1 MIKRFVLTCLILFIF
16 ITAALGCG
24 KENITGHAQDLQ
36 ILFVNVGKAD
46 SALVSFNNKHYLIDT
61 GTQESL
67 PRLVKALRSKGIKTL
82 DGIFLS
88 HTHEDHTGGL
98 EGLLKL
104 FDVKQIYASEITVNR
119 KNGSNIVDEIAQSAG
134 KSVLRLKI
142 NDTVTLDPA
151 IPAVT
156 FAVAGPAAY
165 NADDDND
172 NSLVLY
178 LINGSF
184 SCLFT
189 GDMQFSEEQSL
200 LNANT
205 LKPCTLL
212 KVGNHG
218 NPDASSHEFLAKV
231 APQYAVI
238 STDSSVDQDTP
249 SPTLLN
255 ELKNLSTKVF
265 VTQDSKTGILANVH
279 EGKTALEI
287 YNAEEKP
294 AAEGLKIES
303 ADKQAEALQIRNT
316 GNESIDL
323 SGGWIYS
330 DRGGEMFVF
339 PEHTVLAQDGLLTV
353 ASGDNKNNG
362 DLYWDEKNVW
372 HDKKTDTV
380 IIYDRS
386 GNMLC
391 RQDL

>member
-1 MIKRFVLTCLILFIF
+1 
-16 ITAALGCG
+16 
-24 KENITGHAQDLQ
+24 
-36 ILFVNVGKAD
+36 
-46 SALVSFNNKHYLIDT
+46 
-61 GTQESL
+61 
-67 PRLVKALRSKGIKTL
+67 
-82 DGIFLS
+82 
-88 HTHEDHTGGL
+88 
-98 EGLLKL
+98 
-104 FDVKQIYASEITVNR
+104 
-119 KNGSNIVDEIAQSAG
+119 
-134 KSVLRLKI
+134 
-142 NDTVTLDPA
+142 
-151 IPAVT
+151 
-156 FAVAGPAAY
+156 
-165 NADDDND
+165 
-172 NSLVLY
+172 
-178 LINGSF
+178 
-184 SCLFT
+184 
-189 GDMQFSEEQSL
+189 MQFSEEQSL

-362 DLYWDEKNVW
+362 DLYWDEK
-372 HDKKTDTV
+372 K
-380 IIYDRS
+380 R
-386 GNMLC
+386 MA
-391 RQDL
+391 R

>member
-184 SCLFT
+184 LPFYRR
-189 GDMQFSEEQSL
+189 
-200 LNANT
+200 
-205 LKPCTLL
+205 
-212 KVGNHG
+212 
-218 NPDASSHEFLAKV
+218 
-231 APQYAVI
+231 YAV
-238 STDSSVDQDTP
+238 
-249 SPTLLN
+249 
-255 ELKNLSTKVF
+255 
-265 VTQDSKTGILANVH
+265 
-279 EGKTALEI
+279 
-287 YNAEEKP
+287 
-294 AAEGLKIES
+294 
-303 ADKQAEALQIRNT
+303 
-316 GNESIDL
+316 
-323 SGGWIYS
+323 
-330 DRGGEMFVF
+330 
-339 PEHTVLAQDGLLTV
+339 
-353 ASGDNKNNG
+353 
-362 DLYWDEKNVW
+362 
-372 HDKKTDTV
+372 
-380 IIYDRS
+380 
-386 GNMLC
+386 
-391 RQDL
+391 